1 MKRRIVAASL
11 LLVGFS
17 LGPALAD
24 GLHIT
29 ALVDPAYTEVQARS
43 SGQYRNIGDLG
54 ALQFPLEAKAAGNGA
69 LEFQQG
75 RETWV
80 ISRADVVLADEKL
93 VVDACSTIPA
103 TLPGDARSAS
113 VKGAGEGC
121 K

>member
-1 MKRRIVAASL
+1 VAASL
-11 LLVGFS
+11 LLAGLS
-17 LGPALAD
+17 LGQALAD

-43 SGQYRNIGDLG
+43 SGQYHNVGELG
-54 ALQFPLEAKAAGNGA
+54 SLNFPLAAKAAGNGA

-75 RETWV
+75 GETWA

>member
-1 MKRRIVAASL
+1 MTISL
-11 LLVGFS
+11 LLAGLN
-17 LGPALAD
+17 LGSALAD
-24 GLHIT
+24 GLRIT

-43 SGQYRNIGDLG
+43 SGQFRNIGELG
-54 ALQFPLEAKAAGNGA
+54 ALPFPLPAKAAGNGV

-75 RETWV
+75 GETWAV
-80 ISRADVVLADEKL
+80 SRADVVLADEKL